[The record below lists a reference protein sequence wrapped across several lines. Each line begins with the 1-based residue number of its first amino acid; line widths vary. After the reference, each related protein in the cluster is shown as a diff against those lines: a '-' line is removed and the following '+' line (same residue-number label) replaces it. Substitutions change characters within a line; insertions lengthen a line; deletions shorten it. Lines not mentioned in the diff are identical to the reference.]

1 MVGVAALNSSSTVTS
16 TGSRLGNDGGD
27 GRSKENGRISE
38 QGVFAIRGADEGA
51 GENWRGGQSARRSTG
66 RQAPVSLTPP
76 VLVLKTD
83 QKTATKAPNVSRIAL
98 SKAQ

>member
-51 GENWRGGQSARRSTG
+51 GENCQSARRSTG

>member
-16 TGSRLGNDGGD
+16 IGSRLGNDGGD

-51 GENWRGGQSARRSTG
+51 GENWRGARAPAARLGARR
-66 RQAPVSLTPP
+66 L
-76 VLVLKTD
+76 
-83 QKTATKAPNVSRIAL
+83 SR
-98 SKAQ
+98 